1 MSYNY
6 AGVKST
12 ADTLIKKFGQ
22 AVTFYKVARG
32 AYNPASGYSAHT
44 AESYSA
50 TIVLFKQPKEEFSEQ
65 AVQGKLVKAIA
76 SSATEQ
82 KIGHTVDVRRSLSDQ
97 LLGRLCVCFCLCSC
111 VCVCARSARARACA
125 KRVACMGYLFVCF
138 VCTRVNLCIFRRRSQ
153 GGNNN

>member
-6 AGVKST
+6 AGVKSK

-22 AVTFYKVARG
+22 SVTFYKVARG

-76 SSATEQ
+76 SSATEP
-82 KIGHTVDVRRSLSDQ
+82 KIGHTVDVNSEKYRVLKVEPLQPAATVIYYELQ
-97 LLGRLCVCFCLCSC
+97 LAS
-111 VCVCARSARARACA
+111 
-125 KRVACMGYLFVCF
+125 
-138 VCTRVNLCIFRRRSQ
+138 
-153 GGNNN
+153 